1 MTDTSLPIGVHPQD
15 RASVIAP
22 GWDTNNVAPPDTYG
36 DRGVRGRK
44 PWDVANDEALP
55 VYQRAS
61 LDWSAGLVQ
70 VTEANDGTAVVVGR
84 QKGRASLALWV
95 PSEVPIAGVMT
106 ATPAGV
112 FFAPSKAELSLVTM
126 PPLNVGD
133 SVLIA
138 SEGSCYVGLLPGETT
153 GWVAWMTLTNPIG
166 GGLGTT

>member
-22 GWDTNNVAPPDTYG
+22 GWDTNNVAPPD
-36 DRGVRGRK
+36 
-44 PWDVANDEALP
+44 
-55 VYQRAS
+55 
-61 LDWSAGLVQ
+61 
-70 VTEANDGTAVVVGR
+70 DGTAVVVGR

-95 PSEVPIAGVMT
+95 PSQVPIDGVMT
-106 ATPAGV
+106 DTPAGV

-153 GWVAWMTLTNPIG
+153 GWVAWMTLTNPVG